1 MKRKGYS
8 AVILPALIGA
18 AVGAGAV
25 TGIKAQNKP
34 RAYIVTEVEVT
45 GDRET
50 YMRDHVA
57 HVQAT
62 LDPFGG
68 RFLVRGGKTI
78 GTEGDPPKGRV
89 AIVAFDSF
97 EKAQAF
103 RNSPEYL
110 KIYPVRERLTQ
121 SRQYIVEGVAE

>member
-1 MKRKGYS
+1 MHP
-8 AVILPALIGA
+8 AVILAALIGA
-18 AVGAGAV
+18 GVGAGAV

-34 RAYIVTEVEVT
+34 RAYIVIEVEVT

-50 YMRDHVA
+50 YMHDYVA

-62 LDPFGG
+62 LDLFGG
-68 RFLVRGGKTI
+68 RFLVRGGKTVA
-78 GTEGDPPKGRV
+78 TEGDPPKGRI
-89 AIVAFDSF
+89 AIVVFDSF

-110 KIYPVRERLTQ
+110 KIYPVPERFTQ

>member
-1 MKRKGYS
+1 MTRMNYC
-8 AVILPALIGA
+8 ALALATLAGAAIGA
-18 AVGAGAV
+18 SAV
-25 TGIKAQNKP
+25 TGLKAQNKP
-34 RAYIVTEVEVT
+34 RAYIVTEIEIT
-45 GDRET
+45 GDREA
-50 YMRDHVA
+50 YMRDYVA

-68 RFLVRGGKTI
+68 RFIVRGGRTVAI
-78 GTEGDPPKGRV
+78 EGDPPKGRV
-89 AIVAFDSF
+89 AIGVFDSF

-110 KIYPVRERLTQ
+110 KIYPVRERLTR